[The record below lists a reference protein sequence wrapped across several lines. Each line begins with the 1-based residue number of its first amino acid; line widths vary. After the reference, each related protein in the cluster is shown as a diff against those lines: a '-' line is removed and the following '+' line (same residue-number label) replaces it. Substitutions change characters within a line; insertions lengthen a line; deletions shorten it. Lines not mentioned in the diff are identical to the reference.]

1 LPEIFNGIMSITFRI
16 GIVCILIATP
26 EAGKVRISWIK
37 TYSFSFGNWYKVERS
52 LLKCKTFQSSYN
64 L

>member
-1 LPEIFNGIMSITFRI
+1 MSITFRI